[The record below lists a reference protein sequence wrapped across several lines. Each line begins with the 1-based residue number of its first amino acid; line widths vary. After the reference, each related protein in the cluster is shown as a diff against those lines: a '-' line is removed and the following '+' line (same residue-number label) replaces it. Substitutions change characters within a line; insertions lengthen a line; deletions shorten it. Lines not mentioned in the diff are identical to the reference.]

1 MAYNFLDKL
10 KNNLSRSSR
19 VLKSLPSRLLFGNLQ
34 TMSNNI
40 KPLLNKDVN
49 FKSDNEII
57 KKGFKK
63 YTNKCDYEIITK
75 IFNKYNFFI
84 NDKNNS
90 ISTPNKKKKFVKDP
104 LKNIPEIKLILPTI
118 KEILNNYYKDGFIID
133 QVKAWRNFS
142 DDMYYEKKKNYI
154 YSNIW
159 HFDEFQIDKLNIF
172 ILLNDGINPETG
184 ATRILDIETTKK
196 IIRSFTF
203 LDTSIK
209 MTNMEKNIKLNNQ
222 INYLEGNLGDI
233 CLFNA
238 TRCLHAASIPKPGT
252 MRDVIQ
258 FEVYPYRKNSFFKKN
273 NFSFSEDMYIKKL
286 SELD

>member
-1 MAYNFLDKL
+1 MAYNFLDIL

-34 TMSNNI
+34 TLSNNI
-40 KPLLNKDVN
+40 KPLLSKDVN
-49 FKSDNEII
+49 FESDNEII

-63 YTNKCDYEIITK
+63 YANKCDYEIITK

>member
-90 ISTPNKKKKFVKDP
+90 ISTPNKKKKTYKRSP
-104 LKNIPEIKLILPTI
+104 KKYTRNKTHIAHHKRNI
-118 KEILNNYYKDGFIID
+118 
-133 QVKAWRNFS
+133 R
-142 DDMYYEKKKNYI
+142 
-154 YSNIW
+154 
-159 HFDEFQIDKLNIF
+159 
-172 ILLNDGINPETG
+172 
-184 ATRILDIETTKK
+184 
-196 IIRSFTF
+196 
-203 LDTSIK
+203 
-209 MTNMEKNIKLNNQ
+209 
-222 INYLEGNLGDI
+222 
-233 CLFNA
+233 
-238 TRCLHAASIPKPGT
+238 
-252 MRDVIQ
+252 
-258 FEVYPYRKNSFFKKN
+258 
-273 NFSFSEDMYIKKL
+273 
-286 SELD
+286 

>member
-1 MAYNFLDKL
+1 MAYNFLDIL

-34 TMSNNI
+34 TLSNNI

-49 FKSDNEII
+49 FESDNEII

-63 YTNKCDYEIITK
+63 YANKCDYEIITK

-142 DDMYYEKKKNYI
+142 DDMYYEKKQNYI